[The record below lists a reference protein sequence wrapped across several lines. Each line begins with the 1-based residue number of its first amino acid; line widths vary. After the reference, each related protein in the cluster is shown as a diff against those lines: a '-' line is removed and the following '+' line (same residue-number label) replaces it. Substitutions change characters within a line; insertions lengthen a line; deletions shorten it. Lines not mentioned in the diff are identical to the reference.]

1 MVLNR
6 CAEEGLFAKGGLG
19 RRVFLAQWGA
29 CRIAV
34 SGAVCLLPYVLYGAW
49 DEELIG
55 LGNIYMYGSLGS
67 VRVVREHTPN
77 PGWYLS

>member
-55 LGNIYMYGSLGS
+55 ARKYLHVWVLGKCSGSTG
-67 VRVVREHTPN
+67 TYP
-77 PGWYLS
+77 